1 MEIRPI
7 SLSTGCSGEG
17 VGTPVVIVTA
27 ANACFARSMC
37 VAVHSALKHVP
48 ADRDVI
54 LYVLDDGIRPEDRAR
69 TLRVLHAARSNLTI
83 EWIDPDL
90 SLIEGLKKPEWHT
103 RTTYLRFLIEYIV
116 PAEHER
122 VLYLD
127 SDVVVQDDITKLWE
141 FEMGDHPFWA
151 VVNYYPSLFSNN
163 LQKIRARIDP
173 APETTLYCNAGI
185 MLLNMP
191 RWREMGLSGIAIDF
205 LARHGDDITFGD
217 QDGLNAVLRGG
228 WGLLDPEWNVQLLTV
243 DRICGDH
250 LPAADVERC
259 CRDMLDHARILHYT
273 GPFKPWHL
281 RYRGYCDE
289 AFFEAYRE
297 SGWASPL
304 ASALETAG
312 LRISHAASRLLRQVR
327 TAMFL

>member
-48 ADRDVI
+48 AERDVI

-141 FEMGDHPFWA
+141 FEMGDHHSGPWSTTTPRCFPTTFKRSA
-151 VVNYYPSLFSNN
+151 GAS
-163 LQKIRARIDP
+163 IR
-173 APETTLYCNAGI
+173 L
-185 MLLNMP
+185 P
-191 RWREMGLSGIAIDF
+191 RRRSTAT
-205 LARHGDDITFGD
+205 R
-217 QDGLNAVLRGG
+217 
-228 WGLLDPEWNVQLLTV
+228 
-243 DRICGDH
+243 
-250 LPAADVERC
+250 
-259 CRDMLDHARILHYT
+259 
-273 GPFKPWHL
+273 
-281 RYRGYCDE
+281 
-289 AFFEAYRE
+289 
-297 SGWASPL
+297 ASC
-304 ASALETAG
+304 S
-312 LRISHAASRLLRQVR
+312 
-327 TAMFL
+327 